1 MHGNFAVFSLQMCV
15 TGVQNF
21 LNKTEEKSKNKR
33 CDYEVP
39 GMVLLHAHLYTH
51 SLLRGDTFEVLP
63 LSSCALCPVM
73 LPLLG
78 TSLILLLWNS
88 FQCLRHIS
96 LDAYSILKS

>member
-39 GMVLLHAHLYTH
+39 GMVLLNDLKGAMRFDRSEDMSVYVSTWINY
-51 SLLRGDTFEVLP
+51 DFN
-63 LSSCALCPVM
+63 ALMPFM
-73 LPLLG
+73 SKL
-78 TSLILLLWNS
+78 
-88 FQCLRHIS
+88 
-96 LDAYSILKS
+96 